1 MGKYL
6 YTHTSIETTV
16 FGMLQ
21 VEAYT
26 HSIPYPGLRSPS
38 DGSPKLVTLGHITF
52 GLYFVEKLSKA
63 SSILCFFYQKYH
75 SLVELFKIKC
85 LLH

>member
-1 MGKYL
+1 MIKL
-6 YTHTSIETTV
+6 VENIYTLILRLKQL

-63 SSILCFFYQKYH
+63 SSIFVFLSEV
-75 SLVELFKIKC
+75 SLSCGTI
-85 LLH
+85 